1 MLNLTRFIVYLGVM
15 VTVHKPPETEMI
27 HIILVFVR
35 LSVTIFMKVV
45 LGGFFT

>member
-15 VTVHKPPETEMI
+15 VTVHKPPETEI
-27 HIILVFVR
+27 NIILVFVR